1 MEVSFAKNPETNP
14 SVPVAA
20 PQAAAPVIDINPPVT
35 AMPATVVQ
43 PPTPPVPAP
52 APTPAP
58 VPAPVEGNRSLQPT
72 GFMLG
77 DRLPTF
83 ADVIMPRINMV
94 QGLGELKDSFTQG
107 AIVFN
112 QQFEIYTPQTSRK
125 VGGVDTIVP
134 GTAPLNVICLGL
146 RPDRYAEKIAGG
158 KRGLLV
164 NTEAEVRAA
173 GGTLDY
179 SEWKLKASA
188 GMKRFEPLAEA
199 LIIIEKPINPAVVDT
214 TPLDE
219 EPVFIYEVE
228 GKRYTMALWAMKGT
242 AYTEGAKKAFMTNRR
257 TGCLRNGYPTYSF
270 TLATR
275 LKAYDNGN
283 ETWIPVL
290 LPKVKT
296 SAALL
301 EFAKSVLTAN

>member
-1 MEVSFAKNPETNP
+1 MEVSFAKSPETNP
-14 SVPVAA
+14 VTPVAA
-20 PQAAAPVIDINPPVT
+20 PQAAAPVIDVQATVTAPAQPAGPVVPPVE
-35 AMPATVVQ
+35 
-43 PPTPPVPAP
+43 AP
-52 APTPAP
+52 AAAAPAA
-58 VPAPVEGNRSLQPT
+58 PAETNTNRSLAPS

-83 ADVIMPRINMV
+83 ADVMMPRINMV

-107 AIVFN
+107 GIVFN
-112 QQFEIYTPQTSRK
+112 QQFEIYTPQTTRK
-125 VGGVDTIVP
+125 VSGVDQIVP
-134 GTAPLNVICLGL
+134 GTAPLHVVCLGL
-146 RPDRYAEKIAGG
+146 RPDRYAEKVAGG

-179 SEWKLKASA
+179 NEWKLKAAA

-199 LIIIEKPINPAVVDT
+199 LIIIEKPADAPGVAPI
-214 TPLDE
+214 PLDD

-257 TGCLRNGYPTYSF
+257 TGCLRNGYPTFSF

-275 LKAYDNGN
+275 NKAYDNGN
-283 ETWIPVL
+283 STWVPVL
-290 LPKVKT
+290 LPLHKT

-301 EFAKSVLTAN
+301 DFAKGVLSGS

>member
-1 MEVSFAKNPETNP
+1 MEVSFAKNPEANP

-20 PQAAAPVIDINPPVT
+20 PQAAAPVIDINPTAATAPV
-35 AMPATVVQ
+35 
-43 PPTPPVPAP
+43 PPTPEPPAS
-52 APTPAP
+52 APTSAAP
-58 VPAPVEGNRSLQPT
+58 EPNRSLQPT

-83 ADVIMPRINMV
+83 NEVILPRVNLV
-94 QGLGELKDSFTQG
+94 QGLGDLKDSFTQG
-107 AIVFN
+107 GIVFN

-134 GTAPLNVICLGL
+134 GTAPLHVVCLGL

-164 NTEAEVRAA
+164 GSEAEVRAA

-179 SEWKLKASA
+179 NEWMLKKAA

-199 LIIIEKPINPAVVDT
+199 LLLIEKPADAAGVAP

-257 TGCLRNGYPTYSF
+257 TGCLRNGYPTFMF

-275 LKAYDNGN
+275 NKAYDNGN
-283 ETWIPVL
+283 ATWVPVL
-290 LPKVKT
+290 LPLSKT
-296 SAALL
+296 PDALL
-301 EFAKSVLTAN
+301 KFAKDVLTGS